1 MEQPNW
7 GSSLNPSFSSFLIW
21 KKSKISTKFP
31 PTKYLPNPSSWFHHH
46 YQNPRPGPGKVETT
60 GISWFPSIYPGS
72 FPSNSFFMSAEWAF
86 WNAPCYS
93 IEYKLLKA
101 FYYSWNN
108 SQNCQQ
114 NWQHHQ
120 GLWSFY
126 LTSSWSCQRFSSVS
140 PQMQTTLYPLPLQH
154 CCSPSLP
161 LNPISPC
168 LSPSH
173 LSSLKQLML

>member
-1 MEQPNW
+1 MEQPDW

-21 KKSKISTKFP
+21 KKSKTSTKSP

-46 YQNPRPGPGKVETT
+46 YQDPRPGPGKVETT
-60 GISWFPSIYPGS
+60 GISWS
-72 FPSNSFFMSAEWAF
+72 FPPFIQARFPLTHSSCQQSELSEMLPVTPS
-86 WNAPCYS
+86 S
-93 IEYKLLKA
+93 KLLKA

-126 LTSSWSCQRFSSVS
+126 LTSSWSCQRFFFFFPPNADNSLSSAS
-140 PQMQTTLYPLPLQH
+140 AALLFTLSATESYFTL
-154 CCSPSLP
+154 
-161 LNPISPC
+161 PISQ
-168 LSPSH
+168 PSF
-173 LSSLKQLML
+173 LF